1 MPQVFFGSFIVGE
14 KCSEKNNVV
23 NESIQPV
30 QYTPGSFTVASN
42 ALSVMTIIGLR
53 NYNGNQEAIE
63 SGLREGDVY
72 RNGNQ
77 LCIVHLE

>member
-1 MPQVFFGSFIVGE
+1 M
-14 KCSEKNNVV
+14 
-23 NESIQPV
+23 